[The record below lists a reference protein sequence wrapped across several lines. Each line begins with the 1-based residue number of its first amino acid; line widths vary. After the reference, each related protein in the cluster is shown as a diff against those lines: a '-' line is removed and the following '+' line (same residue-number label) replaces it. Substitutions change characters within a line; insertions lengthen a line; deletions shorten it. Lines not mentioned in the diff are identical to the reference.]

1 MRKEQE
7 VNLFICKFQNSKK
20 ENQTKFLENVFEYLS
35 MSSEVAEHT
44 INTLEGKK
52 LKDIQTGLSIGDKFY
67 IDLNHVSTYPK
78 ISKEYYKEKNLLIND
93 SVIQVEFVRYNIFNQ
108 SIGINVFNNLTIESV
123 VDISYSYIIYKSDLN
138 IM

>member
-93 SVIQVEFVRYNIFNQ
+93 SVIQVEFVRYNIFNL
-108 SIGINVFNNLTIESV
+108 SIGINVFTNLTIESV
-123 VDISYSYIIYKSDLN
+123 VDISYSYIIYESDLN

>member
-67 IDLNHVSTYPK
+67 IDLNQVSTYPK

-108 SIGINVFNNLTIESV
+108 SIGINVFTNLTIESV
-123 VDISYSYIIYKSDLN
+123 VDISYSYIIYESDLN

>member
-52 LKDIQTGLSIGDKFY
+52 LTDVQTGLSIGDKFY
-67 IDLNHVSTYPK
+67 IDLNQASTYPK
-78 ISKEYYKEKNLLIND
+78 INKEYYKEKNLLIND
-93 SVIQVEFVRYNIFNQ
+93 SVIEVEFVRYNIFNQ
-108 SIGINVFNNLTIESV
+108 SIGIKVFTNLTIESV

>member
-67 IDLNHVSTYPK
+67 IDLNQVSTYPK

-108 SIGINVFNNLTIESV
+108 SIGVNVFTNLTIESV

>member
-35 MSSEVAEHT
+35 MSSEIAEHT

-108 SIGINVFNNLTIESV
+108 SIGINVFTNLTIESV
-123 VDISYSYIIYKSDLN
+123 VDISYSYIIYESDLN

>member
-20 ENQTKFLENVFEYLS
+20 ENQKEFLEHLFTYLS
-35 MSSEVAEHT
+35 MGSEVAEHT
-44 INTLEGKK
+44 INVLEGNKITDK
-52 LKDIQTGLSIGDKFY
+52 QTGLSIGDKFY
-67 IDLNHVSTYPK
+67 IDLNQASTYPK

-93 SVIQVEFVRYNIFNQ
+93 SVIEVEFVKYNIFNQ
-108 SIGINVFNNLTIESV
+108 SIGVKVFTNLTIESV
-123 VDISYSYIIYKSDLN
+123 VDISYSYVIHKTDLN

>member
-20 ENQTKFLENVFEYLS
+20 ENQTKFLENIFEYLS
-35 MSSEVAEHT
+35 MSSVVAEHT

-52 LKDIQTGLSIGDKFY
+52 ITDNQTGLSIGDKFY
-67 IDLNHVSTYPK
+67 IDLNQASTYPK

-93 SVIQVEFVRYNIFNQ
+93 SVIEVEFVKYNIFNQ
-108 SIGINVFNNLTIESV
+108 SIGVNVFTNLTIESV
-123 VDISYSYIIYKSDLN
+123 VDISYSYVIHKTDLN
-138 IM
+138 IV

>member
-35 MSSEVAEHT
+35 MSSEIAEHT

-67 IDLNHVSTYPK
+67 IDLNQVSTYPK

-108 SIGINVFNNLTIESV
+108 SIGINVFTNLTIESV
-123 VDISYSYIIYKSDLN
+123 VDISYSYIIYESDLN

>member
-108 SIGINVFNNLTIESV
+108 SIGINVFTNLTIESV
-123 VDISYSYIIYKSDLN
+123 VDISYSYIIYESDLN

>member
-20 ENQTKFLENVFEYLS
+20 ENQTKFLENIFEYLS

-52 LKDIQTGLSIGDKFY
+52 LTDKQTGLSIGDKFY
-67 IDLNHVSTYPK
+67 IDLNQASTYPK

-93 SVIQVEFVRYNIFNQ
+93 SVIEVEFVRYNIFNQ
-108 SIGINVFNNLTIESV
+108 SIGVNVFTNLTIESV
-123 VDISYSYIIYKSDLN
+123 VDISYSYVIHKTDLN